1 MSKKLFDVE
10 FTKVGA
16 DHTCVVIKGVDKNL
30 YEETI
35 DEFPLGAAIVND
47 LISSKEPLVM
57 KNKDVDRIKE
67 MIDALNKLG
76 EEQELNNSRVPQNE
90 KYYTVNG
97 LGVIVASMELGTD
110 KDKERFEAGNYFRT
124 KEDAEVLSEMFKQA
138 LKMYKEARG

>member
-10 FTKVGA
+10 FTKVGEY
-16 DHTCVVIKGVDKNL
+16 HTCVVIKGVDKEL
-30 YEETI
+30 YKETLDI
-35 DEFPLGAAIVND
+35 FPLGAAVVDD

-57 KNKDVDRIKE
+57 KNKDADRIKE

-124 KEDAEVLSEMFKQA
+124 KEDAEVLSEMYKQA
-138 LKMYKEARG
+138 LEMYKEARG

>member
-57 KNKDVDRIKE
+57 KNKDADRIKE

-76 EEQELNNSRVPQNE
+76 EEQELNNSRVPQN
-90 KYYTVNG
+90 
-97 LGVIVASMELGTD
+97 
-110 KDKERFEAGNYFRT
+110 
-124 KEDAEVLSEMFKQA
+124 
-138 LKMYKEARG
+138 